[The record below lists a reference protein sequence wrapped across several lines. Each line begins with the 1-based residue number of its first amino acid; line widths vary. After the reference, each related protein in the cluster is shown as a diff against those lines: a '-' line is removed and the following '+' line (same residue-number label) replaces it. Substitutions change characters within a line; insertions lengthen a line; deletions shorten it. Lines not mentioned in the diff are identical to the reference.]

1 MKVLRK
7 STIAL
12 LSVTAVL
19 LLSACS
25 GGRPESTEAPV
36 ESEVTNLGTVV
47 DVAVATPG
55 FETLVAAITAA
66 ELVDVLSLGGPFTV
80 FAPTDDAF
88 AALPAGVLEQ
98 LLLPSNKAA
107 LIKILTYHVIPGQ
120 ISSSAVQDGDVPTVE
135 GQSVTLATMG
145 GVTVNGAN
153 VVTADVLADNGVI
166 HAIDAVILPPDVKL
180 SSLAKK

>member
-1 MKVLRK
+1 MKVLRR
-7 STIAL
+7 SSIAL
-12 LSVTAVL
+12 LAVAAMFT
-19 LLSACS
+19 LSACGS
-25 GGRPESTEAPV
+25 EEEAAAPV
-36 ESEVTNLGTVV
+36 EETVALGSVV
-47 DVAVATPG
+47 DVAGATPG

-66 ELVDVLSLGGPFTV
+66 ELVDVLALGGPFTV
-80 FAPTDDAF
+80 FAPTNDAF
-88 AALPAGVLEQ
+88 DALPAGVLDQ

-107 LIKILTYHVIPGQ
+107 LIKILTYHVIPGE
-120 ISSSAVQDGDVPTVE
+120 IASSAVADGEVVTVE
-135 GQSVTLATMG
+135 GQAVTLATMG